1 MEHSQTDKK
10 KCVLIVAPSL
20 DLATNV
26 SGVSAVANFI
36 IEHNTECEYVH
47 FLQGRSDGESGT
59 INRVVR
65 IWRNYK
71 EWKRIINENENE
83 MLRYDTRGYE
93 NDNGNENE
101 NETLRYDTR
110 GYDNENGNGNENENG
125 NGKVV
130 IHYNYPLDAASIVR
144 DFFFMKVA
152 HQRGLPMVIHIH
164 GGLYLFKEKQPF
176 FIKRILSEVFSWEN
190 PFIVLSDKE
199 REQIKRLYGTKNVV
213 VLPNCP
219 DNLNENDNVNGNGL
233 QMLYLGRIE
242 PNKGMD
248 YLLEAMRILKEE
260 GRAFTLH
267 FAGVEQGKNGYIE
280 RFQSLLGERFIYEG
294 VVSGDQKTNL
304 FKRCHVFVL
313 PSFYEGLPIS
323 LLETMS
329 YGLVPVVTDVGSIGE
344 YVKDEENGLL
354 LKVKDSQSIVEAI
367 DKLGSDGKLLKR
379 LSKNARQTIS
389 ERFNPEDYIKK
400 LNSIY
405 AQTFKS

>member
-1 MEHSQTDKK
+1 MHI
-10 KCVLIVAPSL
+10 LIVAPSL
-20 DLATNV
+20 DLKMNV

-47 FLQGRSDGESGT
+47 FLQGRSDGERGAL
-59 INRVVR
+59 NRIIR
-65 IWRNYK
+65 IWRNYRA
-71 EWKRIINENENE
+71 WKRIVN
-83 MLRYDTRGYE
+83 G
-93 NDNGNENE
+93 NDNVNE

-213 VLPNCP
+213 VLPNCVTVP
-219 DNLNENDNVNGNGL
+219 TYNDTRSYDTLRYDTERGSYDTRGYENDNGNGL

-294 VVSGDQKTNL
+294 VVSGNQKTNL

-367 DKLGSDGKLLKR
+367 DKLGSDGKLLQG

-389 ERFNPEDYIKK
+389 ERFNPADYIKK

-405 AQTFKS
+405 GQAVRS

>member
-47 FLQGRSDGESGT
+47 FLQGRSDGERGAL
-59 INRVVR
+59 NRIIR
-65 IWRNYK
+65 IWRNYRA
-71 EWKRIINENENE
+71 WKRII
-83 MLRYDTRGYE
+83 
-93 NDNGNENE
+93 NE

-110 GYDNENGNGNENENG
+110 GYENGNENGNGS
-125 NGKVV
+125 GKVV

-176 FIKRILSEVFSWEN
+176 LIKRILSEVFSWEN

-199 REQIKRLYGTKNVV
+199 REQIKRLYGTKNVA
-213 VLPNCP
+213 VLPNCVTVP
-219 DNLNENDNVNGNGL
+219 TYNDTRSYDNDTLRYDNENGNGNDNENGNGL

-367 DKLGSDGKLLKR
+367 DKLGSDGKLLQR

-389 ERFNPEDYIKK
+389 ERFNPADYIKK

-405 AQTFKS
+405 AQAIKS

>member
-1 MEHSQTDKK
+1 MHI
-10 KCVLIVAPSL
+10 LIVAPSL

-36 IEHNTECEYVH
+36 IAHNSDCEYKH

-71 EWKRIINENENE
+71 EWKRIV
-83 MLRYDTRGYE
+83 
-93 NDNGNENE
+93 NDN
-101 NETLRYDTR
+101 L
-110 GYDNENGNGNENENG
+110 
-125 NGKVV
+125 NGKFV

-144 DFFFMKVA
+144 DFFFMKAA

-164 GGLYLFKEKQPF
+164 GGLYLFKEQKPF

-199 REQIKRLYGTKNVV
+199 REQIQRLYGTTNVV

-219 DNLNENDNVNGNGL
+219 DNLNENDNVNDNVNENENVNDNENGNENGL
-233 QMLYLGRIE
+233 QILYLGRIE

-294 VVSGDQKTNL
+294 VVSGKQKTNL

-367 DKLGSDGKLLKR
+367 DKLGSDGKLLQR

-389 ERFNPEDYIKK
+389 ERFNPADYIKK

-405 AQTFKS
+405 AQAIKS